1 MNISINEK
9 KTEAIKRMKMMR
21 IIPGAIKQFKDKNQI
36 MVSEP
41 PFGGLYWIEDEL
53 QITIKEFEEKNNALV
68 YLVVRAFTN
77 LGKMDSLLFVGDYKK
92 DWEMENEDIK
102 DGIVFSYTIN
112 YDMPDCSEM
121 GSIGFRSIGGG
132 VLRIY

>member
-9 KTEAIKRMKMMR
+9 KAEAIKRMKMMHL
-21 IIPGAIKQFKDKNQI
+21 IPDAIKQFKDGDQI

-53 QITIKEFEEKNNALV
+53 QSRIKEFEEKNNALV
-68 YLVVRAFTN
+68 YLVVRAFTSF
-77 LGKMDSLLFVGDYKK
+77 GKMDSLLFVSDYKE
-92 DWEMENEDIK
+92 DWDIEKEDIK

-132 VLRIY
+132 VLRTY

>member
-1 MNISINEK
+1 MNIPISEK
-9 KTEAIKRMKMMR
+9 KTEAIKRMRMMHL
-21 IIPGAIKQFKDKNQI
+21 IPDAIKQFKNENQI

-53 QITIKEFEEKNNALV
+53 QIAIKEFEEKNNALV
-68 YLVVRAFTN
+68 YLVIRAFTN
-77 LGKMDSLLFVGDYKK
+77 FGKMDSLLFVGDYKE

-132 VLRIY
+132 ILRTY